1 MTRAGGWVLP
11 LLSGVL
17 IKSLLLNTWSLDP
30 YCPHFTDS
38 KRSLAIVANLNVKMS
53 HGEWASQPAVEFWSL
68 TMVSWVKSVCSE
80 GSHSS
85 HSFLSQTCEL
95 SHGLHNLFGARA
107 WNRLLLSFN
116 YLQLFIWSRAWSYPH
131 LQCMAWQLVASL
143 SKSSL
148 GDWVLEISW
157 CCFAKHICK

>member
-1 MTRAGGWVLP
+1 MARAGGWVLP

-85 HSFLSQTCEL
+85 RSFLSQTCEL
-95 SHGLHNLFGARA
+95 SHGLHNLFGACA
-107 WNRLLLSFN
+107 WNRLLFSLVTFSSSSGVGSGVIPI
-116 YLQLFIWSRAWSYPH
+116 YS
-131 LQCMAWQLVASL
+131 AWQLVASL

-157 CCFAKHICK
+157 CGFAKHICK